1 MSRYLFLTQ
10 LYPSGLSGTSV
21 KTRHTIEYLLRDG
34 HTVDVICIHHVSL
47 IRPNDFVHQ
56 RLNIFVVPAQVM
68 SSFSFEYFVKNVPL
82 LLSTTPF
89 RVKKLFST
97 QFFAT
102 AQTLLESHQYAQVF
116 FDGFA
121 MLQYA
126 PLLMSQLKTYRSNQY
141 LEKLS
146 RRFVYIDD
154 EDITDLMKQR
164 LISTPNS
171 VLKIFFYAEFLKC
184 RRYER
189 TVLPCIA
196 RIWAISPRT
205 AAHFRAIAQC
215 PVHVMPTIV
224 AQRKNAFSVTSQLV
238 MFTGLLSWMENTVGL
253 EWFLKN
259 VWPQVIKKLPKVR
272 LMVVGQMAKPDF
284 IALLQ
289 SAPNVIYKG
298 YVADLSTVY
307 KKSAV
312 AIAPILTNC
321 GIKVKIVTYLSY
333 GLPVISTSTATWGLK
348 SLDGILTADTATS
361 FAAQL
366 ISVLEDSRLRQ
377 KLSRLAIKNI
387 ALNHSNTALRSFFSR
402 AGLIKK

>member
-21 KTRHTIEYLLRDG
+21 KTRHTIEYLLRAG
-34 HTVDVICIHHVSL
+34 HSVDVVCIHHVSL

-56 RLNIFVVPAQVM
+56 HLNIFVVPAQVM
-68 SSFSFEYFVKNVPL
+68 SVFSLGYFAKNLPL
-82 LLSTTPF
+82 LFSTIPF
-89 RVKKLFST
+89 RVKKLFSG
-97 QFFAT
+97 QFFET
-102 AQTLLESHQYAQVF
+102 VKTLLESQRYDQVF

-126 PLLMSQLKTYRSNQY
+126 PLILDQLKTYHAPAS
-141 LEKLS
+141 LDKLK
-146 RRFVYIDD
+146 RKFVYIDD

-164 LISTPNS
+164 WISTNNI
-171 VLKIFFYAEFLKC
+171 VLKLFFYCEYLKC
-184 RRYER
+184 GWYEHM
-189 TVLPCIA
+189 VFPSVA
-196 RIWAISPRT
+196 KIWAISTRT
-205 AAHFRAIAQC
+205 AAHFRLITHC

-224 AQRKNAFSVTSQLV
+224 AKRKNIFSSRGQLV

-253 EWFLKN
+253 EWFFKN
-259 VWPQVIKKLPKVR
+259 VWPLVLKKLPKAK
-272 LMVVGQMAKPDF
+272 LMVVGQMAKPEF

-289 SAPNVIYKG
+289 STPNVIYKG

-307 KKSAV
+307 KKTAV

-333 GLPVISTSTATWGLK
+333 GLPVVSTSTATWGLK
-348 SLDGILTADTATS
+348 SLGGILTADTPAT
-361 FAAQL
+361 FASKLILVLENAQL
-366 ISVLEDSRLRQ
+366 RQ
-377 KLSRLAIKNI
+377 ELSQFAIKNI
-387 ALNHSNTALRSFFSR
+387 RLNHSDRALSSFFSR